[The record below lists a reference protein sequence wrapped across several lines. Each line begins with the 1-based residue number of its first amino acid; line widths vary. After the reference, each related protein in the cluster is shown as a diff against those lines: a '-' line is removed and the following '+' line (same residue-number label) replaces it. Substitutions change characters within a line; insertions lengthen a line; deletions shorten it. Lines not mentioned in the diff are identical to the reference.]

1 MNTVYITG
9 LKRMGVAAAT
19 GLLLACTHPAPP
31 AVQVTNEGAGKN
43 VPSKTMPAM
52 NDEAFRQHQKMMR
65 YEIKGKVYY
74 LVYAA
79 CCDQFNPLLD
89 AYGQYVCSP
98 SGGFTG
104 RGDGSC
110 PELAEVIRQSE
121 GRLVDNPFVMR

>member
-1 MNTVYITG
+1 MNTAYIAG
-9 LKRMGVAAAT
+9 LKRVGMVAAA
-19 GLLLACTHPAPP
+19 GLLLACTHPAAPM
-31 AVQVTNEGAGKN
+31 VQTHEGAGKT
-43 VPSKTMPAM
+43 VPSNTMPAM
-52 NDEAFRQHQKMMR
+52 NDEVFRQHQKMMR

-79 CCDQFNPLLD
+79 CCDQFNSLLD
-89 AYGQYVCSP
+89 AHGRYVCSP

-110 PELAEVIRQSE
+110 PELAEAIRQSE